1 MKKILVL
8 DDEPTKM
15 IYWWEALQDEGH
27 TVVCC
32 TSVEEAIR
40 QYNAD
45 YYDLI
50 VLDRMMP
57 PGEIFGRV
65 ADPPVKET
73 GSHVLFDFRD
83 RRHLGSVPVIMLT
96 NYSDDETIDQLYNDY
111 GRFQVVSKHTVP
123 SEFVKIA
130 SDAMEEWPVE
140 AVDEIKPVIPDNE
153 FPDIAPYHV
162 WEVETDEAIR
172 VHFERCCLNE
182 HEEILGNEWDFAD
195 NFIQLLSHRDTCY
208 QVHKLICNDNSK
220 TNKNSKDNKNTELG
234 VIGVYWSGKE
244 KEHSDWYRFVLFVV
258 APSVKHGHDER
269 KLRGVGEVMIARY
282 LREWLWRHGKLP
294 EAHDFDAMLFDP
306 EGVVFEPGKSMA
318 KFLEALNFQP
328 VPSTNL
334 YRIHQADAEALL
346 DRVTLYERQP
356 IEA

>member
-8 DDEPTKM
+8 DDEPTNM
-15 IYWWEALQDEGH
+15 TYWWEALQDEGY

-65 ADPPVKET
+65 TDPAVKET
-73 GSHVLFDFRD
+73 GSHVLADFRD

-96 NYSDDETIDQLYNDY
+96 NYSDDEAIEQLVNDY

-130 SDAMEEWPVE
+130 ADAMEQWPVGTGE
-140 AVDEIKPVIPDNE
+140 TVKPVIPDNE

-172 VHFERCCLNE
+172 VHFERCSFNE
-182 HEEILGNEWDFAD
+182 HAEIFGAETSADGWDFAD

-208 QVHKLICNDNSK
+208 QVHKLTCNNNVD
-220 TNKNSKDNKNTELG
+220 LG
-234 VIGVYWSGKE
+234 VIGVYWSGKD
-244 KEHSDWYRFVLFVV
+244 KEHREWYRFVLFVV
-258 APSVKHGHDER
+258 APSVKYGHHDR
-269 KLRGVGEVMIARY
+269 KLRGVGEVMVARY

-294 EAHDFDAMLFDP
+294 ETHDFDAMLFDP
-306 EGVVFEPGKSMA
+306 EGVVFEPGKSMGR
-318 KFLEALNFQP
+318 FLEALNFQP

-356 IEA
+356 VEA